1 MDIQHCKKIFDH
13 YSGMMR
19 TKELKQEKYSKYR
32 EKGTKMEKVEEEI

>member
-19 TKELKQEKYSKYR
+19 TKELKQEKIYYKN
-32 EKGTKMEKVEEEI
+32 ID